1 MTKYSYARSPPMS
14 STLTCG
20 PGTLW
25 WCSGR
30 TGSVVP
36 CAIRPTWSPCLR
48 GGKWGSG
55 RCVSRSTRRPRGR
68 LVFHIFWGA

>member
-1 MTKYSYARSPPMS
+1 MTKYGYARSPPMS

-36 CAIRPTWSPCLR
+36 CAI
-48 GGKWGSG
+48 
-55 RCVSRSTRRPRGR
+55 
-68 LVFHIFWGA
+68 